1 MGLVKAFKSSVS
13 SFLADQWEEYFYCD
27 AMSSDVL
34 VQKGSKKITKGSSN
48 TSASDN
54 IISDGSKIAVNEGQ
68 CMLIVENGKV
78 VDFTAEAGAYEYHT
92 GTEPSLFD
100 SGLSGL
106 KDSFLK
112 VGKRFTFGGQPE
124 NDQRVYYVN
133 MKEIMDNKVGV
144 GDVPFRDSEFGF
156 TMKLKG
162 YGAYSYKIT
171 NPIMFYTNV
180 CANVTDRFTRNK
192 IDDQLKAEVQ
202 HNLQPALGKI
212 ALKGIAYDQLPLYTN
227 EIADMLNQELNKDWT
242 ELRGITVVSVAFAS
256 ITPDDESAKKIAQFQ
271 ESRVYTNAS
280 MMGARLGGAQANA
293 MESAAKNSA
302 GAMTGFMGMGFA
314 QQAGGATPAQFFE
327 MGQAQGNQQ
336 VPQQP
341 VPQQQAPQMPQEAD
355 NQVAVEPVKAEASD
369 SWTCECGNVNTGK
382 FCTNCGN
389 KKPENTNQWVCSCG
403 HVNEG
408 KFCSECGSKKPEVE
422 LKACPKCGAE
432 FKEGKPKFCPECG
445 EKID

>member
-1 MGLVKAFKSSVS
+1 MGLIKAFKNSVS
-13 SFLADQWEEYFYCD
+13 TFLADQWEEYIYCD

-34 VQKGSKKITKGSSN
+34 VQKGHKRVTNGSSN
-48 TSASDN
+48 TSASSN

-100 SGLSGL
+100 SGLKGL
-106 KDSFLK
+106 KESFLK

-133 MKEIMDNKVGV
+133 MKEIMDNKVGI

-180 CANVTDRFTRNK
+180 CANVTDKFTRNK

-202 HNLQPALGKI
+202 HNLQPALGKV

-227 EIADMLNQELNKDWT
+227 EIAEMLNAELNKDWT

-256 ITPDDESAKKIAQFQ
+256 ITPDEESAKKIAQFQ

-293 MESAAKNSA
+293 MENAAKNSA
-302 GAMTGFMGMGFA
+302 GVMTGFMGMGFA
-314 QQAGGATPAQFFE
+314 QQAGGASPAQFFE
-327 MGQAQGNQQ
+327 LGQSQGSPI
-336 VPQQP
+336 PQQP
-341 VPQQQAPQMPQEAD
+341 MPQLSK
-355 NQVAVEPVKAEASD
+355 EPQTEQAEANAEGATG
-369 SWTCECGNVNTGK
+369 WTCECGNVNEGK
-382 FCTNCGN
+382 FCSNCGN
-389 KKPENTNQWVCSCG
+389 KKPENTNQWTCSCG
-403 HVNEG
+403 HINDG
-408 KFCSECGSKKPEVE
+408 NFCSECGNKKPDVE
-422 LKACPKCGAE
+422 LKACPKCGTE

-445 EKID
+445 EKIN